1 MDQTNGI
8 ILYRGPSVIDGAPIV
23 VIATGLEDGGSNSKT
38 GPMAQIYI
46 MRDDINPM
54 IAVHTGDDVSI
65 CGSCRHRGKIET
77 KPDGATRNVGRTCYV
92 VLMHGP
98 RVVWDAYQRGSYPQV
113 PPKIAARRL
122 AGKRLRV
129 GAYGDPGAV
138 PLEIWD
144 EVLARVRELNS
155 YTHLWRENPALSA
168 FCMASCDNEEEHRA
182 AKALGFR
189 VYRVRPEGA
198 PVLKGEGRCPAS
210 KEMGKTV
217 QCSACMLCGGQRT
230 GAKADITIVA
240 HGRGAKQFSRE
251 MAA

>member
-1 MDQTNGI
+1 
-8 ILYRGPSVIDGAPIV
+8 
-23 VIATGLEDGGSNSKT
+23 
-38 GPMAQIYI
+38 
-46 MRDDINPM
+46 M
-54 IAVHTGDDVSI
+54 IRAHY
-65 CGSCRHRGKIET
+65 
-77 KPDGATRNVGRTCYV
+77 GRTDARTPETRSGRNGSPGGQGSASRTAATVGHQPKSRRAVSAPNRCPDQV
-92 VLMHGP
+92 VP
-98 RVVWDAYQRGSYPQV
+98 
-113 PPKIAARRL
+113 ARRL